1 MVEKDVARPGES
13 SIAARAAGNDDRSVT
28 VATVGDDLPSPGYSP
43 DDEVRFVTEPA
54 KRAGRTAFARDRAR
68 ILHSAALR
76 RLAAKTQVLQA
87 GTADFPRTRLTHTLE
102 VAQVGRE
109 LGQSLGCDPDLV
121 EVGCLAHDLGHPPFG
136 HNGEDELNR
145 IAADIGGFEGN
156 AQTLRV
162 LARLESKTFD
172 SSGTSVGLNLTRAA
186 LDAAVKYPWS
196 REENVRKFGFYPED
210 EPIFRWVREGA
221 PEGRKCFE
229 AQVMD
234 WADDVAYSVHDV
246 EDAVHAGHLDL
257 ATVALDP
264 QRDALIE
271 LCKREYLPQANAAD
285 LGAALDRLTALK
297 FWPKYYDGSQESLAA
312 LKNLTSYLIG
322 RFCQAADSSTRAEFG
337 DGALTR
343 YNANLLVPDETRHEV
358 AVLKAMAMLYVMRR
372 EGAAAIYEEQRKI
385 INDLVAALSG
395 SHARKDSFE
404 PWLQPIWSAA
414 TTDAQRLRVVV
425 DQVASLTD
433 ISVREWHAR
442 FC

>member
-1 MVEKDVARPGES
+1 MVEKVRG
-13 SIAARAAGNDDRSVT
+13 DDR
-28 VATVGDDLPSPGYSP
+28 LSPGYGAA
-43 DDEVRFVTEPA
+43 DEVRFVTEPA
-54 KRAGRTAFARDRAR
+54 KRADRTAFARDRAR
-68 ILHSAALR
+68 ILHSSALR

-102 VAQVGRE
+102 VAQIGRE

-136 HNGEDELNR
+136 HNGESELNR
-145 IAADIGGFEGN
+145 IAEEIGGFEGN

-162 LARLESKTFD
+162 LSRLESKTFD
-172 SSGTSVGLNLTRAA
+172 PDGRSVGLNLTRAA

-196 REENVRKFGFYPED
+196 RDVNPVKFGFYADD
-210 EPIFRWVREGA
+210 EAMFNWVREGA
-221 PEGRKCFE
+221 PEGRKSFE

-246 EDAVHAGHLDL
+246 EDAVHSGHLDL

-264 QRDALIE
+264 QRTALVE
-271 LCKREYLPQANAAD
+271 LCNREYATDSNPAD

-297 FWPKYYDGSQESLAA
+297 FWPKFYDGSQQSLAA

-322 RFCQAADSSTRAEFG
+322 RFCQAADSATRAEFG
-337 DGALTR
+337 DGPLTR
-343 YNANLLVPDETRHEV
+343 YQANLLIPQEIREEV
-358 AVLKAMAMLYVMRR
+358 AMLKAMAMLYVMQR
-372 EGAAAIYEEQRKI
+372 EGAEAIYADQRRIIAELVHALTQRGEQSLESWIRPAWKQ
-385 INDLVAALSG
+385 AS
-395 SHARKDSFE
+395 
-404 PWLQPIWSAA
+404 
-414 TTDAQRLRVVV
+414 TDADRLRVVI

-442 FC
+442 FVR